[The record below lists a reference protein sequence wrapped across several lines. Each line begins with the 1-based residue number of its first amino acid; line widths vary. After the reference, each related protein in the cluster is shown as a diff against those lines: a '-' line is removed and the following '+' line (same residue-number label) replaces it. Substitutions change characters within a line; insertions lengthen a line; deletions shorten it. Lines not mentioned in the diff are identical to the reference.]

1 MKNTRGLGDKAF
13 DTINVILMILFI
25 ATIIIPFVYILSVSI
40 SDPQLVIRGQIWLFP
55 KKITF
60 ISYQMVLKF
69 QGFWLAYGNTAWYTI
84 VGTAVGVLMTVIS
97 AYPLTKRNLPGK
109 NIYMIF
115 LMITMY
121 FGGGMIPFYLLLKD
135 IHMLDTRWAIVLPGA
150 VAVYYIIV
158 VRTFIQGLPDSLME
172 SAKIDGAS
180 DIAILIKIVI
190 PLSKAVIAVITLY
203 YAVGQ
208 WNSYMPALL
217 YLNRSELYPVQVILQ
232 RILISVQGNKA
243 LEGVVDTQR
252 QALGMGIRYGM
263 IIITIAPILCVYP
276 FIQKY
281 FVKGVLIGSIKG

>member
-1 MKNTRGLGDKAF
+1 MKNNRGLGDKAF
-13 DTINVILMILFI
+13 DTINVFIMLVFI
-25 ATIIIPFVYILSVSI
+25 ATIVIPFIYIFSISI
-40 SDPQLVIRGQIWLFP
+40 SDPQLVVRGQIWLLP

-60 ISYQMVLKF
+60 VSYQMVFNFK
-69 QGFWLAYGNTAWYTI
+69 GFWYAYYNTFWYTF
-84 VGTAVGVLMTVIS
+84 VGTAIGVLMTIIS

-109 NIYMIF
+109 NIYLIF

-121 FGGGMIPFYLLLKD
+121 FGGSMIQYYLLMKD
-135 IHMLDTRWAIVLPGA
+135 IHLIDTRWAIVLPGA
-150 VAVYYIIV
+150 VGIYYIIV
-158 VRTFIQGLPDSLME
+158 VRTFIDSLPDSLME

-190 PLSKAVIAVITLY
+190 PLSKAVIAVILLY

-263 IIITIAPILCVYP
+263 IIITITPILCIYP